1 MTKQEFLSQLRDGL
15 KGLPEQDIDERI
27 SFYSEMIDDRI
38 DEGKS
43 EQEAINE
50 IGSVEHVVEEIA
62 QETSLVTLVKE
73 RITPKRKMKAWEI
86 VLLVVGFPLWF
97 PLVLTAAI
105 LALVFYLLIWVFVIV
120 VYAVELSLVVCV
132 FGGIIIFF
140 AYLFGGEFNLI
151 PLAASIMS
159 SGGAI
164 LLFFGCVGATK
175 GTLKL
180 SKKIITKIKKAFMG
194 KGDK

>member
-50 IGSVEHVVEEIA
+50 IGSVEHIVEEIA
-62 QETSLVTLVKE
+62 QETPLVTLVKE

-120 VYAVELSLVVCV
+120 VYAVELSLVVCAI
-132 FGGIIIFF
+132 GGIIIFF

>member
-50 IGSVEHVVEEIA
+50 IGSVEHIVEEIA
-62 QETSLVTLVKE
+62 QETPLVTLVKE

-120 VYAVELSLVVCV
+120 VYAVELSLVVGAI
-132 FGGIIIFF
+132 GGIIIFF

-159 SGGAI
+159 TGGAI
-164 LLFFGCVGATK
+164 LLFFGCIGATK